1 MICWERVFELREEV
15 GEDDLSEI
23 VSLFLEETEVALGQL
38 REATSPDEAEAL
50 LHTLKGSALNL
61 GFHEMGKLCS
71 GPGGSGVE
79 GQEVER
85 IVAVFESSKAE
96 LLAAL

>member
-1 MICWERVFELREEV
+1 MISWERVYELREEV

-23 VSLFLEETEVALGQL
+23 VSLFLEETEAALGQL
-38 REATSPDEAEAL
+38 RVTTSPDRAGAL
-50 LHTLKGSALNL
+50 LHALKGSALNL
-61 GFHEMGKLCS
+61 GFQEMGRLCS
-71 GPGGSGVE
+71 GPEGAGVE